1 MEGNEYKVVSVQ
13 EVKIKENP
21 ELNNIYFKKN
31 LKNME
36 KNKNNIDEML

>member
-21 ELNNIYFKKN
+21 ELNNIYFNKNFKK
-31 LKNME
+31 MDQ
-36 KNKNNIDEML
+36 NKNNIEEML

>member
-21 ELNNIYFKKN
+21 ELNKIYFNKNFKK
-31 LKNME
+31 MDQ
-36 KNKNNIDEML
+36 NKNNIEEML

>member
-31 LKNME
+31 FKKMDQ
-36 KNKNNIDEML
+36 NKNNIEEML